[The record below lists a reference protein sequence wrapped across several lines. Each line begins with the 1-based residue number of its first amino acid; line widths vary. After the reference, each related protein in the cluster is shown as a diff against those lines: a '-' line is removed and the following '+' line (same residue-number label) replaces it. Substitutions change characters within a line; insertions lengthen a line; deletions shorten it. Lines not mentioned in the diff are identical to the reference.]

1 MSEYHKIESVY
12 KRDPETKYK
21 NFLEGDFTR
30 PEFEFLKDNKWV
42 ATEKVDGTNIRVYY
56 DSDVTFMGRTDK
68 AQIPPHLYNALENLF
83 PEDKFKEVFHDSQ
96 VTLYGEGYGA
106 KIQKGGGN
114 YRNNQSFV
122 LFDVAIGWVY
132 LERENV
138 VDIAEKLGI
147 EVVPIIGSGTLE
159 DLVEFTREGFNSRWG
174 DFEAEGIVARPS
186 TEMFDRLGNRIIT
199 KIKCKDFQ

>member
-68 AQIPPHLYNALENLF
+68 A
-83 PEDKFKEVFHDSQ
+83 
-96 VTLYGEGYGA
+96 
-106 KIQKGGGN
+106 
-114 YRNNQSFV
+114 
-122 LFDVAIGWVY
+122 
-132 LERENV
+132 
-138 VDIAEKLGI
+138 
-147 EVVPIIGSGTLE
+147 
-159 DLVEFTREGFNSRWG
+159 
-174 DFEAEGIVARPS
+174 
-186 TEMFDRLGNRIIT
+186 
-199 KIKCKDFQ
+199 